1 MGPRSIEGRPEQ
13 PNPRVSSPDSVLRK
27 QEGEERELEGQIW
40 LVTGTSRLNGI
51 GAAIARLAGR
61 EGTRLSLTATQAS
74 AQEALQLLST
84 LHGEGIEAIWTPVDF
99 KRPSTA
105 ERLVAETVAQYGRLD
120 VLVNNAGKTYDKF
133 FTETTVEDWQEGF
146 EVNLLGPAL
155 LAWAAFN
162 QMSNQSPRGGSILFM
177 SSVSHKGMGTQ
188 AIYSAMKAAQL
199 GLIGAIAMEGRRYR
213 IRANAIA
220 PGLVLGTDMTK
231 NMSERHIARIL
242 GLTSSERPVTR
253 EEVAEAVVFAASQRS
268 AGMSGETLYIL
279 GGEQY
284 RLKDLREQRS

>member
-1 MGPRSIEGRPEQ
+1 MVPPDQRAAILGGSYPDLPTQIENR
-13 PNPRVSSPDSVLRK
+13 
-27 QEGEERELEGQIW
+27 ERELEGQVLLI
-40 LVTGTSRLNGI
+40 TGASRLNGI

-61 EGTRLSLTATQAS
+61 EGARLSLTATQAS
-74 AQEALQLLST
+74 AQEALQLLSA

-99 KRPSTA
+99 KRPSTV

-120 VLVNNAGKTYDKF
+120 VLVNNAGRTYDKF

-155 LAWAAFN
+155 LTQSTFS

-188 AIYSAMKAAQL
+188 AIYSALKAAQL

-213 IRANAIA
+213 IRAIAIA
-220 PGLVLGTDMTK
+220 PGLVLGTNMTGG
-231 NMSERHIARIL
+231 MSDRHIERIL
-242 GLTSSERPVTR
+242 QLTSSDKPATR

-268 AGMSGETLYIL
+268 AGMSGETLYVL

-284 RLKDLREQRS
+284 NLRDLRKQRS